1 MRFEAVGR
9 VILACQQAGILKV
22 GFITEPPQAGRL
34 AVIDRLVCLEGNRTM
49 SMNVGN
55 ASGEGEVMVEMN
67 TTPLIDV
74 MLVLLTLLIIT
85 LPIQTHAV
93 KLDMPTPNPTAADRH
108 SGVGGTGRGLRRH
121 RSPGTAT
128 AVDRATMDSYFADAA
143 RKDPQPEIHINP
155 NRLAKYDAV
164 AKVLA
169 DAQRLGATHIGFT
182 GIDQYN

>member
-1 MRFEAVGR
+1 MA
-9 VILACQQAGILKV
+9 
-22 GFITEPPQAGRL
+22 
-34 AVIDRLVCLEGNRTM
+34 M
-49 SMNVGN
+49 STGT
-55 ASGEGEVMVEMN
+55 ADGEVMVEMN

-74 MLVLLTLLIIT
+74 MLVLLVLLIVT

-93 KLDMPTPNPTAADRH
+93 KLDMPAANTTPPTIEPETVDL
-108 SGVGGTGRGLRRH
+108 GVDFDGTVTWN
-121 RSPGTAT
+121 GTT
-128 AVDRATMDSYFADAA
+128 VDRGTMDAYFEDAA
-143 RKDPQPEIHINP
+143 KKNPQPEIHVNP

>member
-1 MRFEAVGR
+1 MA
-9 VILACQQAGILKV
+9 
-22 GFITEPPQAGRL
+22 
-34 AVIDRLVCLEGNRTM
+34 M
-49 SMNVGN
+49 STSS
-55 ASGEGEVMVEMN
+55 SGEGEVMVEMN

-74 MLVLLTLLIIT
+74 MLVLLVLLIVT

-93 KLDMPTPNPTAADRH
+93 KLDMPAPNTTPPTIQPETVDL
-108 SGVGGTGRGLRRH
+108 GVDFDGTVTWN
-121 RSPGTAT
+121 GTP
-128 AVDRATMDSYFADAA
+128 VDRSTMDSYFEDAA
-143 RKDPQPEIHINP
+143 RKNPQPEIHVNP

>member
-1 MRFEAVGR
+1 
-9 VILACQQAGILKV
+9 
-22 GFITEPPQAGRL
+22 
-34 AVIDRLVCLEGNRTM
+34 M
-49 SMNVGN
+49 SMSVGP
-55 ASGEGEVMVEMN
+55 ASGEADVMVEMN

-93 KLDMPTPNPTAADRH
+93 KLDMPAPNTTPPTVIPETVEL
-108 SGVGGTGRGLRRH
+108 GVDFDGTVTWNG
-121 RSPGTAT
+121 T
-128 AVDRATMDSYFADAA
+128 AVDRSTMDSYFEDAA
-143 RKDPQPEIHINP
+143 RKNPQPEIHVNA

>member
-1 MRFEAVGR
+1 
-9 VILACQQAGILKV
+9 
-22 GFITEPPQAGRL
+22 
-34 AVIDRLVCLEGNRTM
+34 M
-49 SMNVGN
+49 SMSVGN

-93 KLDMPTPNPTAADRH
+93 KLDMPTPNSTPPTVVPESVDL
-108 SGVGGTGRGLRRH
+108 GVDFDGTVTWNG
-121 RSPGTAT
+121 T
-128 AVDRATMDSYFADAA
+128 AVDRPTMDSYFEDAA
-143 RKDPQPEIHINP
+143 RKDPQPEIHVNP

>member
-1 MRFEAVGR
+1 MA
-9 VILACQQAGILKV
+9 
-22 GFITEPPQAGRL
+22 
-34 AVIDRLVCLEGNRTM
+34 M
-49 SMNVGN
+49 SV
-55 ASGEGEVMVEMN
+55 STGEGEVMVEMN

-93 KLDMPTPNPTAADRH
+93 KLDMPSPNATPPDIIPQ
-108 SGVGGTGRGLRRH
+108 SVDLDVDFDGTVTWNGQ
-121 RSPGTAT
+121 
-128 AVDRATMDSYFADAA
+128 AVDRATMDSYFEGEAT
-143 RKDPQPEIHINP
+143 KTPQDEIHLNP

-164 AKVLA
+164 ARVLA

>member
-1 MRFEAVGR
+1 MAMSVG
-9 VILACQQAGILKV
+9 
-22 GFITEPPQAGRL
+22 T
-34 AVIDRLVCLEGNRTM
+34 
-49 SMNVGN
+49 
-55 ASGEGEVMVEMN
+55 SGEGEVMVEMN

-93 KLDMPTPNPTAADRH
+93 KLDMPSGNSPPPTVLPETVDL
-108 SGVGGTGRGLRRH
+108 GVGFDGTITWNGQ
-121 RSPGTAT
+121 
-128 AVDRATMDSYFADAA
+128 AVDRATMDSYFEDAA
-143 RKDPQPEIHINP
+143 SKNPQPEIHVNP
-155 NRLAKYDAV
+155 NRLAKYDDV

>member
-1 MRFEAVGR
+1 
-9 VILACQQAGILKV
+9 
-22 GFITEPPQAGRL
+22 
-34 AVIDRLVCLEGNRTM
+34 M

-93 KLDMPTPNPTAADRH
+93 KLDMPSGAINPPTVTPETVELGVDFDGSITWNGQTIDR
-108 SGVGGTGRGLRRH
+108 G
-121 RSPGTAT
+121 
-128 AVDRATMDSYFADAA
+128 TMDAYFEDAA
-143 RKDPQPEIHINP
+143 KKNPQPEIHVNP

-169 DAQRLGATHIGFT
+169 DAQRLGVVHIGFT
-182 GIDQYN
+182 GIDQYNS